1 MNIHL
6 TIFIVFVFS
15 RDLLIYALE
24 HCDDQ
29 HGGYCIEDGSRG
41 CCVHGPPLCCKD
53 GHGDCIPR
61 LGFNYNNTKCEKLEC
76 LEGEVC
82 MPLGGEG
89 KDKCVPKNVEV
100 CNNYLIFERTAKC
113 GDNGYPIG
121 YGLKYCNKFYQ
132 FYDSFNDFGKN
143 FVKCVGPCLAE
154 KMSENIE
161 DVQVCNDYLKFEDK
175 AKCGN
180 NGYLIGY
187 GLKYCNKFYQN
198 YDSFNDHGKEFIKC
212 VGPCLAEKMRINIE
226 KYKENCDLLR
236 NFAFDSHTPC
246 YLKCNF
252 TKFNVWFKNADVFVK
267 VIDLKDLF
275 SSETFRQMK
284 NIILGEIMDEKTFE
298 ECAFY
303 YNSLEETKKDLN
315 LAERCSHVLEK
326 KFNQITV

>member
-1 MNIHL
+1 MNILL
-6 TIFIVFVFS
+6 TIFIISVFS
-15 RDLLIYALE
+15 SAQLVYALE

-61 LGFNYNNTKCEKLEC
+61 LGFNYNNAKCERLEC
-76 LEGEVC
+76 PEGEVC

-89 KDKCVPKNVEV
+89 KDKCVPKDVEV
-100 CNNYLIFERTAKC
+100 CNNYLKFEKTAKC
-113 GDNGYPIG
+113 GDSGYPIG

-132 FYDSFNDFGKN
+132 YYDSFNDFGKN

-161 DVQVCNDYLKFEDK
+161 
-175 AKCGN
+175 
-180 NGYLIGY
+180 
-187 GLKYCNKFYQN
+187 
-198 YDSFNDHGKEFIKC
+198 
-212 VGPCLAEKMRINIE
+212 
-226 KYKENCDLLR
+226 KYKGNCNSLR
-236 NFAFDSHTPC
+236 TFAFDSHTPC

-252 TKFNVWFKNADVFVK
+252 TKFNVWFKNANVFAK

>member
-1 MNIHL
+1 MQQFQLLEQVVTTVAYNIPNECIWKNLWKTQKTISAATPPHIKQPKKLIPLPKPSPPPKKEKSKKKEEKEEKQQKLETAAYL
-6 TIFIVFVFS
+6 TETFHPIPLEPKGQSQEEFIPASILVERETTEEMTPIAQLV
-15 RDLLIYALE
+15 YALE

-76 LEGEVC
+76 REGEVC

-89 KDKCVPKNVEV
+89 KDKCVPK
-100 CNNYLIFERTAKC
+100 
-113 GDNGYPIG
+113 
-121 YGLKYCNKFYQ
+121 
-132 FYDSFNDFGKN
+132 
-143 FVKCVGPCLAE
+143 
-154 KMSENIE
+154 
-161 DVQVCNDYLKFEDK
+161 
-175 AKCGN
+175 
-180 NGYLIGY
+180 
-187 GLKYCNKFYQN
+187 
-198 YDSFNDHGKEFIKC
+198 
-212 VGPCLAEKMRINIE
+212 
-226 KYKENCDLLR
+226 KYKENCNALR
-236 NFAFDSHTPC
+236 TFAFDSHTPC

-252 TKFNVWFKNADVFVK
+252 TKFNVWFKNADVFAK

-303 YNSLEETKKDLN
+303 YNSLDEAKKDLN